1 MKNVMIRYTLKD
13 DVAIDDV
20 KAAATR
26 FIDAMREHSGAILY
40 TSYQEQEAQRCFVH
54 VGMFPDAEVV
64 KSMQAKPFFGEF
76 SAFLGERCAE
86 GPAVTW
92 LSPVASTHI
101 GK

>member
-13 DVAIDDV
+13 DTAIDDV
-20 KAAATR
+20 KTAVTG
-26 FIDAMREHSGAILY
+26 FVDAMQQHSGAILY
-40 TSYQEQEAQRCFVH
+40 TSYQQSEAPRCFVH
-54 VGMFPDAEVV
+54 VGMFPDPETV

-92 LSPVASTHI
+92 LTPVASTHI